1 MITKTTQRICSLIV
15 MLSLGLTIPAMGSEH
30 HACLVLPLAP
40 DEATGLPQ
48 GWEPLTFPKIS
59 QHTTYTVMGNAETY
73 WVRADSHASA
83 SALVKEL
90 DLDPKTYPVLR
101 WQWRVE
107 NIIHGGDAR
116 TKAGD
121 DYAARVYVT
130 FRYEP
135 ERASFWERAQF
146 GLARTIYGS
155 YPPKGALNYIWA
167 NKLPRG
173 IAIENAYTSRAKMI
187 AVQSGE
193 ERVGEW
199 VRETRNIY
207 QDYLALFGE
216 EPPAVSGVAI
226 MTDTD
231 DTQETAVAY
240 YGDIAFCRG

>member
-1 MITKTTQRICSLIV
+1 MITKTMKRIFSLIV
-15 MLSLGLTIPAMGSEH
+15 MLSLGLTIPAAGSEH
-30 HACLVLPLAP
+30 HACMELPLAP

-48 GWEPLTFPKIS
+48 RWEPLTFPKIS
-59 QHTTYTVMGNAETY
+59 RHTTYTVEGDSGTY
-73 WVRADSHASA
+73 WLRADSHASA
-83 SALVKEL
+83 SALIKKL
-90 DLDPKTYPVLR
+90 SLDPKAYPMLR

-121 DYAARVYVT
+121 DYTARVYVT
-130 FRYEP
+130 FRYDP
-135 ERASFWERAQF
+135 ERASFRERARY
-146 GLARTIYGS
+146 GLARTLYGS
-155 YPPKGALNYIWA
+155 YPPKEALNYIWA

-173 IAIENAYTSRAKMI
+173 TAIENAYTSQAKMI

-199 VRETRNIY
+199 VREERNIY

-240 YGDIAFCRG
+240 YGDIALCRG

>member
-1 MITKTTQRICSLIV
+1 MITKTLQRICSLIV
-15 MLSLGLTIPAMGSEH
+15 TLSLGLAASATGSEH
-30 HACLVLPLAP
+30 HACLALSLAP

-48 GWEPLTFPKIS
+48 GWELLTFPKIS
-59 QHTTYTVMGNAETY
+59 RHTVYTVEGDSDTH
-73 WVRADSHASA
+73 WVRADSQASA
-83 SALVKEL
+83 SALTTKL
-90 DLDPKTYPVLR
+90 DLDPKTYPILR

-130 FRYEP
+130 FRYDP
-135 ERASFWERAQF
+135 ERASFWERARY
-146 GLARTIYGS
+146 GLVRTIYGS
-155 YPPKGALNYIWA
+155 YPPKGALNYIWV

-173 IAIENAYTSRAKMI
+173 MAIENAYTSRAKMI

-193 ERVGEW
+193 DRVGQW
-199 VRETRNIY
+199 VREARNIY

-231 DTQETAVAY
+231 GTQETAVAY
-240 YGDIAFCRG
+240 YGDIALCRG